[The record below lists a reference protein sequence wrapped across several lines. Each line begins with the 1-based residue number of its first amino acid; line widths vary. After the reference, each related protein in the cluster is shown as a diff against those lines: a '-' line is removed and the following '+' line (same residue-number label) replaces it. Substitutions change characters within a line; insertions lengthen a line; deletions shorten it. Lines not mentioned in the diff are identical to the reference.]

1 MGIALIILA
10 GVAAIIANVAGVVL
24 PEAVTTVAGAA
35 ILAVTAWIILRADD
49 ADALDGADAE

>member
-24 PEAVTTVAGAA
+24 PEAVTTVAGAGV
-35 ILAVTAWIILRADD
+35 LAVAAWIILRADD
-49 ADALDGADAE
+49 ADVLDGEEAE